1 MIEKDNGHDRYV
13 LEPTNVDPKHMSANI
28 YGDAGDMAD
37 PEFRLS
43 VR

>member
-13 LEPTNVDPKHMSANI
+13 LEPTNVIPKQMSANI
-28 YGDAGDMAD
+28 YGDVGDMAD

-43 VR
+43 VK